1 MIPSRSRAARF
12 STSPKS
18 AAWLTNPPWSR
29 GSPSVCPAWPAG
41 IQLCS
46 PSSRWTASSASRQ
59 VGRECDLPVQS
70 RVAAGVDDLHD
81 YIRADVDVVGA
92 ALSGGHGAGV
102 AAQGRYRDRAS
113 GIGGLPQVGHQ
124 RAQGGVADVLARLIR
139 VSIQKRM
146 LHELIFIHTV
156 VVVRGFDAPA
166 GRQDSTTSGPNAA
179 SAPVRSCRIGYAG
192 ASASAVAG
200 GRTALCRATS
210 AA

>member
-18 AAWLTNPPWSR
+18 AAWLTNPPGSR

-81 YIRADVDVVGA
+81 DIRADVDVVLRISEIPHCRSLEFPRGRA
-92 ALSGGHGAGV
+92 VRRAWDELTGLS
-102 AAQGRYRDRAS
+102 S
-113 GIGGLPQVGHQ
+113 PGLLTG
-124 RAQGGVADVLARLIR
+124 
-139 VSIQKRM
+139 
-146 LHELIFIHTV
+146 
-156 VVVRGFDAPA
+156 
-166 GRQDSTTSGPNAA
+166 
-179 SAPVRSCRIGYAG
+179 
-192 ASASAVAG
+192 
-200 GRTALCRATS
+200 
-210 AA
+210 

>member
-113 GIGGLPQVGHQ
+113 GIGGLPQISQWRSQ
-124 RAQGGVADVLARLIR
+124 RGVDEGAATLVQLSIKGTPVVSTFIFRPRLP
-139 VSIQKRM
+139 S
-146 LHELIFIHTV
+146 
-156 VVVRGFDAPA
+156 
-166 GRQDSTTSGPNAA
+166 SG
-179 SAPVRSCRIGYAG
+179 
-192 ASASAVAG
+192 
-200 GRTALCRATS
+200 
-210 AA
+210 